1 MGYQLER
8 EVNALF
14 IGVFYLSFKFCIKA
28 GECVQRIVT
37 EKSTFSIQGKLNDSK
52 VKYILHSIAV
62 YC

>member
-28 GECVQRIVT
+28 GECVHRIIT
-37 EKSTFSIQGKLNDSK
+37 EKSKFSNKGKLNDSK
-52 VKYILHSIAV
+52 FKYILHSVAV